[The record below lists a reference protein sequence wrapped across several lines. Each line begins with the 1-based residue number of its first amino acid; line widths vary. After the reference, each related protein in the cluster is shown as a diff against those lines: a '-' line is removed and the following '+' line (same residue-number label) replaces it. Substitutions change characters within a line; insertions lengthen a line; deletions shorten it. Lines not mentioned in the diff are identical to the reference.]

1 MVKKLNKETTV
12 YVFSWGDE
20 EKIDDFAGIKEIK
33 VKTIPLPIL
42 EIYKQIYNLSTQ

>member
-1 MVKKLNKETTV
+1 MVEKLEYPVTV

-20 EKIDDFAGIKEIK
+20 EYAEEFEHIDDVK

-42 EIYKQIYNLSTQ
+42 EIYKSIYNLG